1 MQLHRLVVLRERLH
15 THSTLMSS
23 ASAEYLTPPW
33 ILDLVEK
40 VAPIGLDPCAHA
52 KSEAIRRTRTG
63 FMLNPP
69 SGFADRGVVFC
80 DGLMMEW
87 EPYVK
92 PSELIF
98 VNPPYGRAL
107 KDWAAKMAAETDCTI
122 IALVPARVDTAWWR
136 ELNPSAWCALAGRVK
151 FLSLE
156 HEWEPSTISGLSWTC
171 KLCNLTTNEPLKH
184 LSCSAATP
192 SETGPAPFPSAIC
205 LLHARSATPTFN
217 RFVEAFKDAGPIYQR
232 VQQ

>member
-1 MQLHRLVVLRERLH
+1 MRET

-40 VAPIGLDPCAHA
+40 VALIGLDPCAHP
-52 KSEAIRRTRTG
+52 KSEALRRTRTG

-69 SGFADRGVVFC
+69 SGFVDRSVVFC

-92 PSELIF
+92 PYVKPSELVF

-107 KDWAAKMAAETDCTI
+107 KDWAAKMAAEANCTI

-151 FLSLE
+151 FLSFE
-156 HEWEPSTISGLSWTC
+156 HEWEELGTTPNGVMSYTC
-171 KLCNLTTNEPLKH
+171 KLCNFATVEPLKH